1 MSRTRWNILI
11 VVLLIAGLAW
21 IWVNRLPAG
30 NASAA
35 GALPPAP
42 AVGHPAPDFTL
53 TTAAGETFKLS
64 DLRGTPVVLN
74 FWATWCPPCRAELPE
89 LQAAS
94 QRLAGQ
100 VAIVGVDQAET
111 PAEVQAFG
119 ETARP
124 ELPDSPR
131 SKRRCQPALP
141 RAQPADHLLHRP
153 LRRHPADADRP
164 GDGGHAGAVVEDD
177 ISVTT

>member
-11 VVLLIAGLAW
+11 VVLLIVGLAW
-21 IWVNRLPAG
+21 IWVNRLPVG
-30 NASAA
+30 TASAA

-42 AVGHPAPDFTL
+42 AVGHPAPDFAL
-53 TTAAGETFKLS
+53 TTAAGEMFKLS

-74 FWATWCPPCRAELPE
+74 FWATWCPPCRSEMPE

-111 PAEVQAFG
+111 PTEVQVFASQFG
-119 ETARP
+119 ITYP
-124 ELPDSPR
+124 I
-131 SKRRCQPALP
+131 
-141 RAQPADHLLHRP
+141 P
-153 LRRHPADADRP
+153 LDQGADASRLYAVRSLPTTFFIDRSGIIRQVQIGP
-164 GDGGHAGAVVEDD
+164 
-177 ISVTT
+177 VTEATLEQSLKTIYP